1 MIYSHAYV
9 VNYSPHGTDSILDFP
24 QTTVLTRP
32 ARARLLAL
40 RAWRQYGILTRLARA
55 CPAEVPTL
63 HGLLLRAQ
71 VEQHWPLRQTVPL
84 VNQPLLQLAE
94 PVW

>member
-1 MIYSHAYV
+1 MH
-9 VNYSPHGTDSILDFP
+9 TFSITHHTALTAFVEFP

-71 VEQHWPLRQTVPL
+71 VEQHGPLRQAGPL
-84 VNQPLLQLAE
+84 VDQPRLQLAE